1 MKNNRLTPTQ
11 IKLKKVLRPI
21 VEGILKKATPDFKN
35 ELGIGVEKT
44 WVGINEM
51 EAILRFKYKSV
62 RHPLF
67 QPMLQLKKSLEDIEN
82 WLDKS
87 DY

>member
-1 MKNNRLTPTQ
+1 MKTTKLTPTQ
-11 IKLKKVLRPI
+11 IKLKKVLKPI
-21 VEGILKKATPDFKN
+21 VEGILNEGRSDFKV
-35 ELGIGVEKT
+35 ELGNGVEKT
-44 WVGINEM
+44 WEGINEM

-67 QPMLQLKKSLEDIEN
+67 QPMLQIKKSLEEIEN